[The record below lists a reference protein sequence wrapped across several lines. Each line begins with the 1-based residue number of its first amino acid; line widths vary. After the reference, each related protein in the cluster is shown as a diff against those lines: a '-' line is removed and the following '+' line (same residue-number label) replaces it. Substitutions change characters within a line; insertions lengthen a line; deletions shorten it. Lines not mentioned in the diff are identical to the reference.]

1 MAQGLAIALPLEINK
16 TDGAY
21 KTHKDI
27 ISMTEQNL
35 KMLVLTAPG
44 ERVMS
49 PDFGVGLRRALFE
62 QNNPSLTQALKNR
75 INDQVNKYLPYV
87 KIVDLQVF
95 SPSPASDPNARDNTR
110 LNISLTYVIPSANIG
125 SNLTI
130 PVAA

>member
-1 MAQGLAIALPLEINK
+1 MAQGLAVVLPLEISK

-49 PDFGVGLRRALFE
+49 PDFGVGLRRVLFE
-62 QNNPSLTQALKNR
+62 QNNPGLIQELKNR

-87 KIVDLQVF
+87 RIIALQVIN
-95 SPSPASDPNARDNTR
+95 PAPASDPTAVDNSR
-110 LNISLTYVIPSANIG
+110 LNISLTYIIPSANIG

>member
-1 MAQGLAIALPLEINK
+1 MAQGLAVVLPLEISK

-49 PDFGVGLRRALFE
+49 PDFGVGLRRVLFE
-62 QNNPSLTQALKNR
+62 QNNPGLIQELKNR

-87 KIVDLQVF
+87 RIIDLQVIN
-95 SPSPASDPNARDNTR
+95 PAPASDPTAVDNSR
-110 LNISLTYVIPSANIG
+110 LNISLTYIIPSANIG